1 MGVDFDINVVGKK
14 KNGEIEHV
22 FIESLPH
29 LSPRYHQYWPLF
41 EENHKKL
48 EELGGQ
54 KLDFDFYK
62 KADGSAYGDYTNKNI
77 IFEPKKVKE
86 TILFVLKILNEHPDD
101 FPFYYWICFGGKLN
115 CTGSE
120 EVYIDDQK
128 VYIRGEWDECYYE
141 INSRKVD
148 LKNQK
153 LIDPVYRVKF
163 KKFDD
168 KWVYYKG
175 EKTIINI
182 KKQSFYEYYDPTLK
196 EIVTICDYAIKQNYH
211 IQGYLC

>member
-1 MGVDFDINVVGKK
+1 MGVDFNIIVVRKK

-22 FIESLPH
+22 FIENLPM

-48 EELGGQ
+48 EDLGRQ

-62 KADGSAYGDYTNKNI
+62 KADGSAYGDYSNKSI

-101 FPFYYWICFGGKLN
+101 FPFFYWICFEGKSN
-115 CTGSE
+115 CVGSE

-128 VYIRGEWDECYYE
+128 VYIRGEWDKCYYE

-148 LKNQK
+148 LTNQK
-153 LIDPVYRVKF
+153 LIILF
-163 KKFDD
+163 T
-168 KWVYYKG
+168 
-175 EKTIINI
+175 E
-182 KKQSFYEYYDPTLK
+182 
-196 EIVTICDYAIKQNYH
+196 
-211 IQGYLC
+211 